1 MLGTLTDVNAPSD
14 VGAIR
19 EAQRLEAVRR
29 LRIIDTEPEQAFDDI
44 VSLATQ
50 ICRMPIGFVGF
61 FDEQRHWF
69 KAQRGMDVWHVP
81 RAVYDFQR

>member
-61 FDEQRHWF
+61 FESGIDMG
-69 KAQRGMDVWHVP
+69 AQGWNARVALV
-81 RAVYDFQR
+81 